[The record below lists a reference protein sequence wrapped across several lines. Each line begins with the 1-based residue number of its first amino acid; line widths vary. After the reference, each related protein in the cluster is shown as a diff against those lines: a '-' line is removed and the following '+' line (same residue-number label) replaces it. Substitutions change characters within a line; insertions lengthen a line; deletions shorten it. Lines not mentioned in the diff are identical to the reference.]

1 MTPQSV
7 ALPTSAIP
15 VLKARVSKRLAPGQ
29 NGTKR
34 LQAEYGEALV
44 CVRYRQDGSK
54 RYTTVEHVIA
64 EQHLPPRAT
73 RLEDFIAIAIGYQ
86 ERELRAQAKKSGAR
100 WDAEKRLW
108 IMTRD
113 LAKHL
118 GIEDRIQVI
127 CGDVQ

>member
-7 ALPTSAIP
+7 ALPTSSIP
-15 VLKARVSKRLAPGQ
+15 VLKACVSKRLAPGQ

-44 CVRYRQDGSK
+44 CVRYRQDGRK
-54 RYTTVEHVIA
+54 RYTTVELVIE
-64 EQHLPPRAT
+64 EQALPPRAV
-73 RLEDFIAIAIGYQ
+73 RLEDFIVVAIGYP

-100 WDAEKRLW
+100 WDAEQRLW

-113 LAKHL
+113 LAKRL
-118 GIEDRIQVI
+118 GIEDRIQPFT
-127 CGDVQ
+127 GDPQ